1 MLNLTEGEEL
11 KLHVEWQSYTK
22 AQYKL
27 NEECLNCDS
36 CKATLIEPKN
46 ENVLCEMSRVIS
58 LFIMM
63 T

>member
-1 MLNLTEGEEL
+1 MFNLTEGEEL

-27 NEECLNCDS
+27 KEERLNCDS